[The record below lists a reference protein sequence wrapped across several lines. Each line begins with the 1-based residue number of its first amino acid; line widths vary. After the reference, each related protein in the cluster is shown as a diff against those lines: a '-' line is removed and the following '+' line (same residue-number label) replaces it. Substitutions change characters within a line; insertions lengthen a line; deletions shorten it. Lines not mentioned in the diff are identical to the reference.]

1 MLKRPWKIAK
11 WGLILGGANQL
22 ATNDEEFRTE
32 RKRQKELDMG
42 FNILAIPGAN
52 TLIKVPSAISG
63 DKSQYL
69 DVSRWI
75 PAGDVLQVKEQGFR
89 IPGVPAPFQPSGGAI
104 GGVTKAVHDAFE
116 SNGKRHPTKDDRTV
130 TEAMLNTIGIK
141 VKTYDEKKMKSRVN
155 YKYQNKIDS
164 LNKKINKLMANK
176 KGGRID
182 LESFDKDL
190 ARLKAELKKLY
201 KEARESLKKVK

>member
-1 MLKRPWKIAK
+1 
-11 WGLILGGANQL
+11 
-22 ATNDEEFRTE
+22 
-32 RKRQKELDMG
+32 
-42 FNILAIPGAN
+42 
-52 TLIKVPSAISG
+52 
-63 DKSQYL
+63 
-69 DVSRWI
+69 
-75 PAGDVLQVKEQGFR
+75 
-89 IPGVPAPFQPSGGAI
+89 
-104 GGVTKAVHDAFE
+104 
-116 SNGKRHPTKDDRTV
+116 
-130 TEAMLNTIGIK
+130 MLNTIGIK

-190 ARLKAELKKLY
+190 DRLKAELKKLY